1 MFPKGF
7 FISVAAFIFIVTGS
21 TLAIFWARGYRPNLK
36 NGTFN
41 GTGLLS
47 ANSYPTGATVYV
59 DDKLTTATDNTINLA
74 PGEYDVK
81 IVKDGFITWR
91 KKLKLSEE
99 LVTQTDALL
108 FPAATNLNA
117 LTYIG
122 AINPVPSSAGQKIAF
137 CVASASSTLKNGLY
151 ILDLSNRTLSFRSE
165 IKQISN
171 NDVFDFSNADWIWS
185 PDSSQVL
192 AWKQD
197 TEQNIIQA
205 VLLDTNKMN
214 EVLIDQTVNIS
225 TILTEWQLELDLKYK
240 ERLGKLP
247 LKIRSILTA
256 NTASLYWSPDD
267 TKIMYTATASAT
279 IPDKLIPA
287 LPASNTQ
294 TQQRNLKPG
303 NIYLYDLKED
313 RNFLIAEGKIPAS
326 PSPGPITPKSTHNLI
341 RNIRDQY
348 SPIFIQNAQWYTD
361 SKHIV
366 ISQNDKITIQE
377 YDGTNKMTVYAGPL
391 FQRPNDGSFVF
402 PSPDGSKLVILAN
415 LNNNTPPNLYA
426 VSLK

>member
-7 FISVAAFIFIVTGS
+7 FISVAAFIFIVIGTI
-21 TLAIFWARGYRPNLK
+21 LAIFWARGYRPDLK

-47 ANSYPTGATVYV
+47 ANSFPTGATVYV

-74 PGEYDVK
+74 PGDYDVK

-122 AINPVPSSAGQKIAF
+122 AINPVPSSDGQKIAF

-171 NDVFDFSNADWIWS
+171 NDSFDFSKADWIWS
-185 PDSSQVL
+185 PDSAQIL
-192 AWKQD
+192 AWYQD
-197 TEQNIIQA
+197 DQQNIIQS
-205 VLLDTNKMN
+205 VLLESNKMN
-214 EVLIDQTVNIS
+214 DVLLDQTVNIP
-225 TILTEWQLELDLKYK
+225 TILADWQLELDLKYK

-247 LKIRSILTA
+247 KKLKPILTN
-256 NTASLYWSPDD
+256 NTTALYWSPDE

-279 IPDKLIPA
+279 ITDKLIPA

-294 TQQRNLKPG
+294 SQQRNLKPG

-313 RNFLIAEGKIPAS
+313 RNFLVTEGKLPDLV
-326 PSPGPITPKSTHNLI
+326 SPGPVTPKSTHDLI
-341 RNIRDQY
+341 KDIRDQY

-391 FQRPNDGSFVF
+391 YQRPNDGTFVF

-415 LNNNTPPNLYA
+415 LNNDTPPNLYA